1 MRRRDLFA
9 AVPAA
14 LGILAAALTLL
25 RESAYGPGLGLDSI
39 SYLSVVR
46 NLTTGNGFTIWNG
59 HAYYS
64 SPLFPFVLA
73 FAGLFGLDGVDAAG
87 YVNAAA
93 FGLTV
98 FATAMWLYSRVRS
111 RFLAVWAGCAC
122 VLSLQLAG
130 LAAVIWTE
138 TLFILLVVLSLFALD
153 RFLANGERWYLP
165 AAASWAAL
173 ACSTRHIG
181 MALIAAALPLLLLQ
195 RGTAFSARARNA
207 AAYSALAAVP
217 FCVWT
222 ARSFLREGLL
232 LGSMAPTNFTLLGSL
247 HVTSSEFLRWVL
259 REEGFGHLN
268 EWSEKLFGV
277 AVRGAPTVAGVSL
290 KLALLL
296 ALAAGAGYALMR
308 LRRAGYLQ
316 DWRILTVPAAFLAVY
331 ALFLAILLPL
341 FDVQM
346 PPRYLAPLYPPAL
359 VAAGLI
365 LNELLRC
372 AADRRKRRS
381 WLPAR
386 ISLPALALQLCLALW
401 LAPQARANY
410 DDIRLWMTSVR
421 HHYRQWS
428 NSETIRYMNA
438 RSSPDVRIWNNAP
451 DWLPTLTQAQAG
463 VYLWL
468 MPKNLPGQVEQ
479 WAAATDA
486 DGKATYVVWFHGIAG
501 HSYGIADLAVLPG
514 LEVEAVLEDGIVFK
528 GNMDAADRA
537 APADAPIEALLQNAR
552 PVIRAEFDVYLD
564 ASKNRLIYVKE
575 ECAGGGNTR
584 APFFLHVFPV
594 DKAELI
600 HFRKGHGFDSFG
612 FRFDDSGFTAA
623 GRCAIVQNLPDY
635 AIAEIKSGQWIRGQ
649 GNIWEGIYRFGR
661 PAE

>member
-14 LGILAAALTLL
+14 LGILGAALTLL

-39 SYLSVVR
+39 GYLSIAK

-59 HAYYS
+59 HAYYGC
-64 SPLFPFVLA
+64 PFFSIVLA
-73 FAGLFGLDGVDAAG
+73 AAGLFGLDGVETAG

-98 FATAMWLYSRVRS
+98 FATAMWLHSRVRS
-111 RFLAVWAGCAC
+111 RFLAIWAGCAC
-122 VLSLQLAG
+122 VLSLQLAD
-130 LAAVIWTE
+130 LAAVIWTDM
-138 TLFILLVVLSLFALD
+138 LFILLVVLSLFALD
-153 RFLANGERWYLP
+153 RFLASGERWYLP

-181 MALIAAALPLLLLQ
+181 LALIAAALPLLLLR
-195 RGTAFSARARNA
+195 RGAALPARIKNA
-207 AAYSALAAVP
+207 AAYAAVAAMP
-217 FCVWT
+217 FCAWT
-222 ARSFLREGLL
+222 AKGLVQKGLL
-232 LGSMAPTNFTLLGSL
+232 VDKSTPTNFTLLGSL
-247 HVTSSEFLRWVL
+247 HETSGEFVLWIL
-259 REEGFGHLN
+259 REQGLAHLN
-268 EWSEKLFGV
+268 AWSEQLFGI
-277 AVRGAPTVAGVSL
+277 AVLGTPTAAGVSL

-296 ALAAGAGYALMR
+296 ALAAAAGYALVR

-386 ISLPALALQLCLALW
+386 MSLPALALQLCLILW

-486 DGKATYVVWFHGIAG
+486 DGKETYVVWFHGIAG

-514 LEVEAVLEDGIVFK
+514 LEVEAVLEDGIVFR

-552 PVIRAEFDVYLD
+552 PVIRAGFDIYLD

-575 ECAGGGNTR
+575 ECAGGNTR

-612 FRFDDSGFTAA
+612 FRFDDFGFTAA